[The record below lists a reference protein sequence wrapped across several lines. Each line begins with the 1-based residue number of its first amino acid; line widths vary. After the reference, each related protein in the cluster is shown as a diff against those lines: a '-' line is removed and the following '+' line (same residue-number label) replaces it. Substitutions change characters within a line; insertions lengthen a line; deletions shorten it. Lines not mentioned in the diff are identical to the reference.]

1 MTPNELQAAISLH
14 GVTVAEHGG
23 FCPVQTFGTVDGHSF
38 YFRARDGRSLAIAA
52 AGGDPVEVSCGDA
65 AGWYMGDGG
74 DNGYSGYMEDPEVAA
89 QLREWITLFRS
100 GHPSRRAQS
109 TEEWIAEAAALGFQ
123 WAKDCMARRQPD
135 CPAGASEA
143 SGAVDH
149 GAGAPDGVAGT
160 VGRGGAK

>member
-1 MTPNELQAAISLH
+1 MTPNELQAAIGLH

-23 FCPVQTFGTVDGHSF
+23 LCPVQTSGTVDGHSF
-38 YFRARDGRSLAIAA
+38 YFRARGDRSLAIAA

-100 GHPSRRAQS
+100 GHPGRRAQS
-109 TEEWIAEAAALGFQ
+109 TEEWIAAAAALGFQ

-135 CPAGASEA
+135 CPASASEDI
-143 SGAVDH
+143 GAVDH
-149 GAGAPDGVAGT
+149 GDAPSDAVAGT